1 MTATGTQS
9 VDRTKKIKKNIISMF
24 LIRGISIGIT
34 YFYVPLLLDALD
46 KVEYGIWLTL
56 TSIVAWINM
65 FDVGLGNGL
74 RNKLSSALAKS
85 DRVLG
90 QQLVSTGYVA
100 IFIMAFGLMGLFSI
114 VYPYVSWTEVLNAP
128 PDSADVI
135 NPLVFVVVLAF
146 CMQFALNMITSVLYA
161 LQMPAFSSF
170 TLMIGQLISFIAVAI
185 EYKMFGITSLLI
197 LGSSVAVIPLLGM
210 TGVTLYVF
218 LYRYPY
224 LHPKIKLF
232 DIRHVKSIFNLG
244 VQFFL
249 LQIITIIL
257 YQANNLIITHTVGN
271 TDVVVYNVAYKLMHS
286 IVLVFSIIVTP
297 MWSAATEAYT
307 LGDFNWLK
315 VINKKLMKIVGL
327 LSVGG
332 LAILCLSPWIYDL
345 WLGKGELNIPVSTT
359 ALLLA
364 QSVFFILYS
373 SHGYMLNGMGKL
385 RIQMILTSI
394 MAVLYVPLAVYAGK
408 NFGLNGII
416 AVFALNSLL
425 NYIWSGW
432 QFHLVVNQKA
442 VGIWNK

>member
-1 MTATGTQS
+1 MTTIGTQS
-9 VDRTKKIKKNIISMF
+9 ADRTKKIKKNIISMF

-74 RNKLSSALAKS
+74 RNKLSRALAKG
-85 DRVLG
+85 DKNQG

-100 IFIMAFGLMGLFSI
+100 IFIMAFALMVLFSL
-114 VYPYVSWTEVLNAP
+114 VYPHVSWTDVLNAP
-128 PDSADVI
+128 TELAEVV

-146 CMQFALNMITSVLYA
+146 CMQFALSIITSVLYA
-161 LQMPAFSSF
+161 LQLPAFSSF
-170 TLMIGQLISFIAVAI
+170 TLMIGQLISLVAVVI
-185 EYKMFGITSLLI
+185 EYKVFGITSLLV
-197 LGSSVAVIPLLGM
+197 LGGSVAVIPLLGM
-210 TGVTLYVF
+210 SGVTLYVF

-224 LHPKIKLF
+224 LRPKISMF
-232 DIRHVKSIFNLG
+232 EMRHVKSIFNLG
-244 VQFFL
+244 IQFFL

-286 IVLVFSIIVTP
+286 IVLVFTIIVTP

-307 LGDFNWLK
+307 LGDFDWLK
-315 VINKKLMKIVGL
+315 NINRRLMKIVTL
-327 LSVGG
+327 LSIGG
-332 LAILCLSPWIYDL
+332 LVLLYLSPYIYTLWI
-345 WLGKGELNIPVSTT
+345 GKGELAIPFSTS
-359 ALLLA
+359 ALLLV

-385 RIQMILTSI
+385 RIQMMLTSV
-394 MAVLYVPLAVYAGK
+394 MAVLYVPLAMYAGDR
-408 NFGLNGII
+408 FGLNGII
-416 AVFALNSLL
+416 AIFALNSFL
-425 NYIWSGW
+425 NFIWSAW
-432 QFHLVVNQKA
+432 QFHLVINHKA
-442 VGIWNK
+442 KGIWNK